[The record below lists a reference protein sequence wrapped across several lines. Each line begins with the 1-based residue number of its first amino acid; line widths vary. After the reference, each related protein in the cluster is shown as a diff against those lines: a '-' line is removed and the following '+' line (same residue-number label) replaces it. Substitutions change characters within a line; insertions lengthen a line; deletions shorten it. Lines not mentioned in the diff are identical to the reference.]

1 MNEVVQ
7 QYESH
12 IPMTQMSFCI
22 EQAFKIEKYLSFVYH
37 IVR

>member
-1 MNEVVQ
+1 MNEVIQ

-22 EQAFKIEKYLSFVYH
+22 EQAFEIEKYLSYLYT
-37 IVR
+37 I